1 MTVSLSDRTLA
12 ELLAKRL
19 RAVRCFQLFA
29 RRLGPNDVVYVSALA
44 FGADDK
50 VVEAKASAMTLD
62 EALVNLLLNL
72 DQATAPEEP

>member
-1 MTVSLSDRTLA
+1 MIDVSDRTLA
-12 ELLAKRL
+12 QLLARRL
-19 RAVRCFQLFA
+19 RSARAFQLFA

-62 EALVNLLLNL
+62 EAIVNLLNNL